1 MYQRVDLPDRQ
12 WPNNEITK
20 APIWM
25 STDLRDGNQ
34 AIFEPMNMEQK
45 FKMFKM
51 LVKIGFK
58 HIEIGFPS
66 ASQID
71 FDFTRMLIEENHIPD
86 DVYIEV
92 LVQARDHLIERT
104 FEALA
109 GAKRAIVH
117 IYNSNSPTFRQ
128 KVLNVDVNGAK
139 QLAVNAAQ
147 KVKNMLRNILK
158 LTGFSSIAQNASL
171 QLN

>member
-1 MYQRVDLPDRQ
+1 MMLADPSKKYRRMYQRVDLPDRQ

-34 AIFEPMNMEQK
+34 AIFEPMDMEQK
-45 FKMFKM
+45 FKMFQM

-58 HIEIGFPS
+58 NIEIGFPS

-71 FDFTRMLIEENHIPD
+71 FDFTRKLIEENHIPD

-92 LVQARDHLIERT
+92 LVQARDHLI
-104 FEALA
+104 
-109 GAKRAIVH
+109 
-117 IYNSNSPTFRQ
+117 Q
-128 KVLNVDVNGAK
+128 K
-139 QLAVNAAQ
+139 
-147 KVKNMLRNILK
+147 
-158 LTGFSSIAQNASL
+158 S
-171 QLN
+171 

>member
-1 MYQRVDLPDRQ
+1 
-12 WPNNEITK
+12 
-20 APIWM
+20 
-25 STDLRDGNQ
+25 
-34 AIFEPMNMEQK
+34 
-45 FKMFKM
+45 
-51 LVKIGFK
+51 
-58 HIEIGFPS
+58 
-66 ASQID
+66 
-71 FDFTRMLIEENHIPD
+71 MLIEENHIPD

-147 KVKNMLRNILK
+147 K
-158 LTGFSSIAQNASL
+158 
-171 QLN
+171 